1 MAEQF
6 WQQTF
11 ADLETSSYPVLPAV
25 GYQSSITKVIDHEI
39 DRIDCAAGSDSPY
52 TLSTNLQAAWALL
65 LAQYANTQDVVFG
78 TTMNYLQEIP
88 NLQDVLPLRLPV
100 NWESDLAQWLQTT
113 QSRVAAMKEVQSS
126 MSLDQIQSCSPE
138 AKEACDFRTSMVLR
152 DSEPEIYEVCTCE
165 IYNLLRMYIFPR
177 DPNADQLHSVSR
189 ETTLS
194 LSRRPSIRI
203 LSF

>member
-39 DRIDCAAGSDSPY
+39 DRIDCATGSDSPY

-78 TTMNYLQEIP
+78 TSMNYLQEIP
-88 NLQDVLPLRLPV
+88 NMHDVLPLRLPV
-100 NWESDLAQWLQTT
+100 SWESDLAQWLQAT
-113 QSRVAAMKEVQSS
+113 QSRVAAMKEVQSF

-165 IYNLLRMYIFPR
+165 NM
-177 DPNADQLHSVSR
+177 
-189 ETTLS
+189 
-194 LSRRPSIRI
+194 
-203 LSF
+203 